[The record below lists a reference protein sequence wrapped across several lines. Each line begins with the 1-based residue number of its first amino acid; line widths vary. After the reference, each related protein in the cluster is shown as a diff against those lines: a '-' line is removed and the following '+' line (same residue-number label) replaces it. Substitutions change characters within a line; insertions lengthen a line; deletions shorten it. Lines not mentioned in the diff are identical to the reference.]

1 MTTPAIKTLINPD
14 ELSAM
19 MKSSNTVIIDTRT
32 PEEYA
37 AGHIAGAVNVR
48 AIFSYLAE
56 STPEGVSA
64 MQSMFADLLGK
75 AGVGGDEHVVIY
87 EDAMNNGYGQSCRGF
102 FLLKYLGYDKVS
114 ILHGGLKVWTDAHMP
129 LTTEAS
135 HPEAKTFPLAV
146 RSELML
152 TTPEMLA
159 TLDDPNAVALDVRD
173 YVEWTGESSSPYGV
187 DFAPRKGRIP
197 GAVLLEW
204 YALMD
209 KTGDVP
215 MFKPKA
221 EIAQMA
227 AELGIKPESEV
238 NIYCFKGARASNA
251 FVALTEAGFTNLR
264 IYFASWNEWARDP
277 SLPIETGTP
286 DPKRPAIAY
295 QTPVSVGA

>member
-1 MTTPAIKTLINPD
+1 MKTKPLVTPA

-19 MKSSNTVIIDTRT
+19 MESGDTVIIDTRT

-48 AIFSYLAE
+48 EIFSDLAE

-75 AGVGGDEHVVIY
+75 AGVGGDGQVVIY

-102 FLLKYLGYDKVS
+102 FLLKYLGHDRVS
-114 ILHGGLKVWTDAHMP
+114 ILHGGLKVWTDAGMP

-135 HPEAKTFPLAV
+135 HPEARTFPVAA

-159 TLDDPNAVALDVRD
+159 TLGDPNAVALDVRD
-173 YVEWTGESSSPYGV
+173 FVEWTGESSSPYGV

-204 YALMD
+204 YTLMD
-209 KTGDVP
+209 RTGDVP
-215 MFKPKA
+215 MFRPAA
-221 EIAQMA
+221 EIARMA
-227 AELGIKPESEV
+227 AELGITPESKV

-251 FVALTEAGFTNLR
+251 FVALTEAGFANLR
-264 IYFASWNEWARDP
+264 LCFASWNEWARDP
-277 SLPIETGTP
+277 SLPIETGMP

-295 QTPVSVGA
+295 QAPVTVGA